1 MSNDGIPGNNNGY
14 DAPAQDRRFGEQMT
28 RETERVFR
36 RVDGETLDEYLHNIN
51 SYLTDL
57 NSRLGVQP
65 PEEPAPEQP
74 EDAALPETEAPD
86 GGFFYAAPRERR
98 PAYDNYTE
106 PAYAPPRAAQPPVYD
121 AYTEPAYDAPP
132 AYGDYAEPVRDVPP
146 AYGDYA
152 EPVRDV
158 PPPVYDADTEPPYD
172 AYPQPAY
179 DGEFD
184 GAFEGLYPEEPAY
197 DGIPEEAFRF
207 EPEQIGYAKN
217 DWQAAVAHPELYPD
231 LDDPAVQKRGK
242 KHARVKK
249 EKAPKVTAG
258 GKSRFSFVTSLI
270 NLITYGGWTVLYF
283 VCLSVRS
290 VMFTSTQ
297 TEMAMQGV
305 VNYSVSISSPL
316 FTVLK
321 VLVYLMPV
329 VVLLW
334 MKGVLGADKKGLP
347 QVDRRLLIAAF
358 AVDLL
363 VGVIVIFDA
372 VAAQLIFV

>member
-1 MSNDGIPGNNNGY
+1 MNNDGIPGSNNGTGT
-14 DAPAQDRRFGEQMT
+14 PAQDRRFGEEMS

-57 NSRLGVQP
+57 NSRLGVRP
-65 PEEPAPEQP
+65 PEEPAPAQP
-74 EDAALPETEAPD
+74 QDAALPETEAPD
-86 GGFFYAAPRERR
+86 GGFFFAAPRERR
-98 PAYDNYTE
+98 PAYDTYAE
-106 PAYAPPRAAQPPVYD
+106 PAYAPPRAPRQPAYDAYAEPAREAQPVYDEQPAYD
-121 AYTEPAYDAPP
+121 AYTQPAYDGQPTYDEQPAYDA
-132 AYGDYAEPVRDVPP
+132 Y
-146 AYGDYA
+146 
-152 EPVRDV
+152 
-158 PPPVYDADTEPPYD
+158 TEPPYD
-172 AYPQPAY
+172 AYAQPAY
-179 DGEFD
+179 GGEFD

-197 DGIPEEAFRF
+197 DEFPAEAFRF
-207 EPEQIGYAKN
+207 EPEQMGYAKN

-231 LDDPAVQKRGK
+231 LDDPAVQKRGR

-249 EKAPKVTAG
+249 EKAPKVTAS
-258 GKSRFSFVTSLI
+258 GKSRFSFVTSLL

-290 VMFTSTQ
+290 VMFNSTQ
-297 TEMAMQGV
+297 AEMAMQGV
-305 VNYSVSISSPL
+305 ANYSVSISSPL

-334 MKGVLGADKKGLP
+334 MKGVLSADKKGLP

-363 VGVIVIFDA
+363 VGVLIIFDA
-372 VAAQLIFV
+372 VAAQLIFA